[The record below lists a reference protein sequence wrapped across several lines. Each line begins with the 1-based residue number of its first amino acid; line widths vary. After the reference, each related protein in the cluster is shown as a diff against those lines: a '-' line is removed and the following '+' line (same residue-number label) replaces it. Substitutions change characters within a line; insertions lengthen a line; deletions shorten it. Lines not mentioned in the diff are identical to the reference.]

1 MKTNVHYSNVK
12 PVAPQPTSADLLKA
26 LGYILVLAFLTIV
39 IPFGRSFIDFF
50 MNACFK

>member
-1 MKTNVHYSNVK
+1 MKTQHYTNVK
-12 PVAPQPTSADLLKA
+12 PVKPEPTNMDLLKA
-26 LGYILVLAFLTIV
+26 FGIILVLAFLTIV

>member
-1 MKTNVHYSNVK
+1 MRTNPHYSSVK
-12 PVAPQPTSADLLKA
+12 PVRPQPTNKDLLKA
-26 LGYILVLAFLTIV
+26 LGYILALAFLTIV